1 MKIKNSTRTI
11 WPSNGQLIN
20 NTPLDN
26 EWGITM
32 TASADGTQVNY
43 KVLAERFLDT
53 YATSCLPSTQQ
64 TGSYDSKL
72 LKADLEFLS
81 NKLETVRK
89 TITSWD
95 AYHISQVVTTEE
107 ELQAGLSSLM
117 ENSSLLVNIPLATQ
131 INNKT
136 YVMGDIVYCDLN
148 RNQHII
154 NSIPNGFY
162 YPSSIQTDPD
172 SNNVILQWN
181 YSTATPIDNSNRPA
195 DSEPPLLTDNVLT
208 TPYYEIAAALPY
220 HEEKILY
227 GIKKL
232 LEPGEDVD
240 YNIEFTERDGVKEY
254 VFPEIYFYEAWGD
267 SCGERYYLPSSAV
280 IFSSINT
287 TDPTDSPTVKIIN
300 PTTAR
305 LWVFVR

>member
-26 EWGITM
+26 EWGITE
-32 TASADGTQVNY
+32 TVSADGTQVNY

-53 YATSCLPSTQQ
+53 YATSCLPSTQK
-64 TGSYDSKL
+64 TGNYDATV

-95 AYHISQVVTTEE
+95 AYHISQVATTEE

-117 ENSSLLVNIPLATQ
+117 ENSSLLVNIPTATQ

-136 YVMGDIVYCDLN
+136 YAMGDIVYCDVN

-162 YPSSIQTDPD
+162 YPSSIKTDG
-172 SNNVILQWN
+172 SNNVLLQWN
-181 YSTATPIDNSNRPA
+181 YSTATPIDNRKRPDGVNPPTLTA
-195 DSEPPLLTDNVLT
+195 DVLQ
-208 TPYYEIAAALPY
+208 TPYYEVGAAIPY
-220 HEEKILY
+220 HDEEILY
-227 GIKKL
+227 GIKER
-232 LEPGEDVD
+232 LEPNADATYNLEPTTGEP
-240 YNIEFTERDGVKEY
+240 I
-254 VFPEIYFYEAWGD
+254 FPEIYFYEALD
-267 SCGERYYLPSSAV
+267 DLCGERYYLPSSAV
-280 IFSSINT
+280 RFEAT
-287 TDPTDSPTVKIIN
+287 TVTVTN
-300 PTTAR
+300 PTTVP
-305 LWVFVR
+305 LWVVVR